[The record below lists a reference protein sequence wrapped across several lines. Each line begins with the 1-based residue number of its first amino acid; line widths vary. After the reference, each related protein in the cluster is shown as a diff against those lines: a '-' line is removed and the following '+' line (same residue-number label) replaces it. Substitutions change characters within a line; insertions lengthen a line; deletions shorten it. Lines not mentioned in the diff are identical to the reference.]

1 MIEFECLFCEKKCP
15 ADPFRQF
22 CPECGEAMLV
32 SSSPR
37 SKKIQ
42 ADKYGSLDK
51 FIDFLPIESVNPAY
65 CLGEDNTPLIKL
77 PSLAREY
84 GLPET
89 YAKAEYQ
96 APTGSFKDRG
106 TVVAVH
112 MAAVFG
118 CNKIGTVSTG
128 NMGISTAAY
137 GARAG
142 MQTFVFIKHDASQE
156 KLLSAGVHGTNLIKV
171 KGDYGRL
178 AQLSFEIGRKHG
190 IYFMNST
197 DPFRVEGYKIIG
209 LEICIEMSPAFPEY
223 IIVPASSG
231 AHLIGFLRVFQELK
245 ELGLIDNWPLFVG
258 VQAAGSSPIAE
269 AFASGSEKFTRWESV
284 NSVAQSITNPDPPGG
299 NLALKLIREMNG
311 RIIAVSDKEI
321 LSAQQ
326 ILARSEGIFC
336 LPASATTLA
345 GLFQLQRE
353 KPFHPHER
361 AVLILT
367 GSGVKNTKI
376 LDPSKMN
383 LYEAPLSELDS
394 IITNRLS

>member
-1 MIEFECLFCEKKCP
+1 MIEFECLFCEKKYP
-15 ADPFRQF
+15 ADPFRQS
-22 CPECGEAMLV
+22 CPECGETMLV
-32 SSSPR
+32 SPSRQP
-37 SKKIQ
+37 KKIHSDNT
-42 ADKYGSLDK
+42 ASLEK
-51 FIDFLPIESVNPAY
+51 FIDFLPLSSVNPEY
-65 CLGEDNTPLIKL
+65 CLGEDNMPLIRL
-77 PSLAREY
+77 PSLSHKY

-89 YAKAEYQ
+89 YAKTECQ

-118 CNKIGTVSTG
+118 CHKIGTVSTG

-137 GARAG
+137 GARVG

-171 KGDYGRL
+171 KGDYGKL
-178 AQLSFEIGRKHG
+178 AHLSFDIGRKHS

-209 LEICIEMSPAFPEY
+209 LEIFAEMSPNMPNY
-223 IIVPASSG
+223 IFVPASSG

-245 ELGLIDNWPLFVG
+245 ELGMIDRRPFFVG
-258 VQAAGSSPIAE
+258 VQAAGSAPIAE
-269 AFASGSEKFTRWESV
+269 AFAAGKEKFTRWESV

-311 RIIAVSDKEI
+311 RVIAVSDEEI

-345 GLFQLQRE
+345 GMLKLQRE
-353 KPFHPHER
+353 KQFRPKER

-367 GSGVKNTKI
+367 GSGVKNPKI

-383 LYEAPLSELDS
+383 LQEAPLSELDS
-394 IITNRLS
+394 LIGGKL